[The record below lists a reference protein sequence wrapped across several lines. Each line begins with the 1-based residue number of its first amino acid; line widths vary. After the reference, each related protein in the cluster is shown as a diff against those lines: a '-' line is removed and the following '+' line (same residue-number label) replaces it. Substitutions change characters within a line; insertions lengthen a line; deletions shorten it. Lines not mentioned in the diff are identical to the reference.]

1 MPIPLEFC
9 EVWFRWDLTGDNEPM
24 YSHLAYGV
32 AATITQAAV
41 DAGFSSWQT
50 NWRSTWPPAMLLG
63 AGHVLEQTT
72 AGIRRWDASIAPL
85 AGNTGTTLV
94 PNNTA
99 FLVKKSTALGGRR
112 NRGRMYIPSPL
123 ETDVDNTGNVAA
135 LTITNLNTKLALL
148 MPGGAIH
155 TAFGFLGDPV
165 VLHETGSQT
174 PAVVTDLAC
183 LAKVATQRRRM
194 RR

>member
-1 MPIPLEFC
+1 
-9 EVWFRWDLTGDNEPM
+9 
-24 YSHLAYGV
+24 
-32 AATITQAAV
+32 
-41 DAGFSSWQT
+41 
-50 NWRSTWPPAMLLG
+50 
-63 AGHVLEQTT
+63 
-72 AGIRRWDASIAPL
+72 
-85 AGNTGTTLV
+85 
-94 PNNTA
+94 
-99 FLVKKSTALGGRR
+99 
-112 NRGRMYIPSPL
+112 MYIPSPL